1 MLSKLG
7 GSKSM
12 SMKFL
17 TLDDVE
23 VDSKRVLV
31 RVDINSPMKPG
42 TEEIMDDSRFVAILD
57 TLKDLQKSRVA
68 VLSHQGRPGEADFT
82 SMRSHAQVLQKY
94 LGSRAKL
101 IEDVIGPAA
110 TEAIRK
116 LCNGD
121 VLLLDNARLLS
132 EEVMEGTPEV
142 FAKTHLVRRLSPLFD
157 LFVNDAYPAAHRA
170 QASMVGFPEVL
181 PAVAGRSMEKE
192 LNALNKALYEPD
204 RPSIVVLG
212 GAKVPDKLKILA
224 NILEKRRVDR
234 VLLSGLMAIVFLE
247 ASGTSLGEGSR
258 GSLKDFE
265 TLKKQAKD
273 LLDKYKDTIM
283 LPKDVAVSVDQKRVE
298 VRVDKMPKNASVMD
312 IGENT
317 IREYTD
323 QIEKARTILAN
334 GPPGVFENKDFAR
347 GTQQILKAIA
357 QSKGFSVI
365 GGGHLAVL
373 AKEEKLE
380 KTIGYISTGGG
391 ATMAMLAGQKLPGV
405 EALYRAAKR
414 TSSR

>member
-1 MLSKLG
+1 
-7 GSKSM
+7 M

-23 VDSKRVLV
+23 VESKRVLV

-57 TLKDLQKSRVA
+57 TLRALENSKVV
-68 VLSHQGRPGEADFT
+68 VLSHQGRPGESDFT
-82 SMRSHAQVLQKY
+82 SMQPHAKVLQKY
-94 LGSRAKL
+94 LGTRAKFV
-101 IEDVIGPAA
+101 EDIIGPSAID
-110 TEAIRK
+110 AIRK
-116 LCNGD
+116 LKNGE

-132 EEVMEGTPEV
+132 EEVMEGTPEL

-157 LFVNDAYPAAHRA
+157 LFINDAYPAAHRA

-181 PAVAGRSMEKE
+181 TALAGRSMERE
-192 LNALNKALYEPD
+192 LKALNKALYEPD

-212 GAKVPDKLKILA
+212 GAKVPDKLKILV
-224 NILEKRRVDR
+224 NILERKKVDR

-247 ASGTSLGEGSR
+247 ASGISLGEGSR
-258 GSLKDFE
+258 GNLKDFE
-265 TLKKQAKD
+265 SLRKQAKD
-273 LLDKYKDTIM
+273 LLDKYRDTVM
-283 LPKDVAVSVDQKRVE
+283 LPKDVAISVDQKRVE
-298 VRVDKMPKNASVMD
+298 VRVDKIPKNASVMD
-312 IGENT
+312 IGETT
-317 IREYTD
+317 IKEYTD
-323 QIEKARTILAN
+323 QIAKAKTILAN
-334 GPPGVFENKDFAR
+334 GPPGVFENKDFAK
-347 GTQQILKAIA
+347 GTKQILKAIA

-380 KTIGYISTGGG
+380 KSIGYISTGGG
-391 ATMAMLAGQKLPGV
+391 ATMAMLAGQKLPGI

-414 TSSR
+414 TGTT